1 MASLGRGSLIDWLSL
16 LIGKADFS
24 RQSTLI
30 GTLEDGKRF
39 FFLVVLADDLGL
51 NKELENE
58 QKPEAG
64 IDKSALCSPY
74 PRGKCHHTQ
83 SGVH

>member
-1 MASLGRGSLIDWLSL
+1 MASWGRGSLIDWLSL

-24 RQSTLI
+24 RQSTVNCGRWQAFLC
-30 GTLEDGKRF
+30 
-39 FFLVVLADDLGL
+39 LVVLADDLGL

-58 QKPEAG
+58 QKPEPG
-64 IDKSALCSPY
+64 TDKSTLCSPH

-83 SGVH
+83 SGVR